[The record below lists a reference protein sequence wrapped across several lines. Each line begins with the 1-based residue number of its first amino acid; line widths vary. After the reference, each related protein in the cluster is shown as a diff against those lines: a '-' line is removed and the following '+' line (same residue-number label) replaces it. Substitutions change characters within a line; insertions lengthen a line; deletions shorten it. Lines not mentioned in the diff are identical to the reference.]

1 MTESSAL
8 GAMKKVSQMSRPG
21 GHTMSR
27 VLVVVA
33 AALLLNAL
41 LVVPRIAQAQIIP
54 RSVEIDAYAS
64 FYSFVA
70 RGGFDQDETVKLEN
84 FQDGAMG
91 GARFGVNFTEVIGFE
106 TTVGIMRGATDDTL
120 RRAWYFNLHVDAI
133 FHLPFPYVVPYFVVG
148 AGFQQYNIRPE
159 YARGNGP
166 ADFSPDVYYRDP
178 YPDEARAAG
187 QYLTYRSADGDF
199 LLDAGGGAKF
209 LIYEKL
215 ETSAGFAVG
224 ARLDIRWKLSIGPST
239 PEDGIPTL
247 AVRRGDDGELI
258 VDEYRGIFNHLE
270 LGGGVFFL
278 FGGGIGPDRD
288 KDAIPNRK
296 DECPDEPEDKDG
308 FEDEDGC
315 PDVDNDGDGVADA
328 RDECPDEAED
338 KDTWQD
344 EDGCPDIDNDGDGFF
359 DTDDSCP
366 LDAEDKDGFEDRDG
380 CPELDN
386 DGDGFLDADDR
397 CPTVT
402 EVFNSYL
409 DADGCPDEV
418 PDDLREFAGAIPA
431 IQFQAGSA
439 RLKRTAKP
447 ILNKAARALL
457 RYPDLH
463 VEIAGHAS
471 SEGNADFNLTLS
483 QDRTQTVRD
492 YLIDKGI
499 DPERLTARGY
509 GETRPV
515 ASNDTEAGRITNR
528 RVEFKLEKME

>member
-1 MTESSAL
+1 M
-8 GAMKKVSQMSRPG
+8 MSK
-21 GHTMSR
+21 R
-27 VLVVVA
+27 VLIIGLA
-33 AALLLNAL
+33 AAVLFSVLSF
-41 LVVPRIAQAQIIP
+41 VPGTAQAQIIP
-54 RSVEIDAYAS
+54 RSVEIDAYGS

-70 RGGFDQDETVKLEN
+70 RGGFSEGETVKLEN
-84 FQDGAMG
+84 FEDGLLLG
-91 GARFGVNFTEVIGFE
+91 GRFGVNFTEVIGFE
-106 TTVGIMRGATDDTL
+106 STLGIMRGATDDTL
-120 RRAWYFNLHVDAI
+120 RRAWYFNLHVDAV

-148 AGFQQYNIRPE
+148 AGFQHYNIRPE
-159 YARGNGP
+159 FARGNGP
-166 ADFSPDVYYRDP
+166 ADFAPDVYYRDP
-178 YPDEARAAG
+178 HEFVDRAAAVES
-187 QYLTYRSADGDF
+187 QRLTYRSADGDF

-209 LIYEKL
+209 MIYEKL

-224 ARLDIRWKLSIGPST
+224 ARLDIRWKLSIGPNT
-239 PEDGIPTL
+239 PDDGIPTL
-247 AVRRGDDGELI
+247 SVSTGDDGAPVVE
-258 VDEYRGIFNHLE
+258 EYRGVFNHLE

-288 KDAIPNRK
+288 KDGIPNRK
-296 DECPDEPEDKDG
+296 DECSDEPEDKDG

-315 PDVDNDGDGVADA
+315 PEADNDKDGID
-328 RDECPDEAED
+328 DSEDSCPLEAED
-338 KDTWQD
+338 KDTWED
-344 EDGCPDIDNDGDGFF
+344 LDGCPDLDNDGDGFF
-359 DTDDSCP
+359 DADDDCP

-397 CPTVT
+397 CPTAT

-409 DADGCPDEV
+409 DSDGCPDEV
-418 PDDLREFAGAIPA
+418 PGDLIEFAGAIPA

-439 RLKRTAKP
+439 RLKRTALP

-457 RYPDLH
+457 KYPDLH

-471 SEGNADFNLTLS
+471 SEGVAEFNLSLS
-483 QDRTQTVRD
+483 QDRTRTVRD

-515 ASNDTEAGRITNR
+515 GDNDSEAGRIANR
-528 RVEFKLEKME
+528 RVEFKLEKMD